1 MRDVKRIA
9 PFLAEFEKL
18 WKKEPYM
25 RFGQL
30 VVVLQG
36 MIDPNR
42 DPFYTEDD
50 VMLGAI
56 REMSTEISNRR
67 R

>member
-1 MRDVKRIA
+1 MHDIERIA

-18 WKKEPYM
+18 WKKEPDL

-30 VVVLQG
+30 VVVLQSR
-36 MIDPNR
+36 IDPDR

-50 VMLGAI
+50 VMLGTI

>member
-1 MRDVKRIA
+1 MRGIERIA

-30 VVVLQG
+30 VMALQSR
-36 MIDPNR
+36 IAPDR